1 MDTFTLASLIVLAV
15 LLVLYTMRRRSRL
28 RKDDLD

>member
-1 MDTFTLASLIVLAV
+1 MDTFTLASLVVLAV
-15 LLVLYTMRRRSRL
+15 LLVLYTMRRRARL

>member
-1 MDTFTLASLIVLAV
+1 MDNTTMILGAAFVV

-28 RKDDLD
+28 RSED